1 MIYSCLDYYSLLGNP
16 NTEVRNNIHFG
27 YLNFQMIEEDSFF
40 NYGASLNDTYQMFIS
55 FKGKKPR
62 DNAQII
68 NVE

>member
-1 MIYSCLDYYSLLGNP
+1 
-16 NTEVRNNIHFG
+16 
-27 YLNFQMIEEDSFF
+27 MIEEESFF
-40 NYGASLNDTYQMFIS
+40 NYGASLNDNYQMFIS